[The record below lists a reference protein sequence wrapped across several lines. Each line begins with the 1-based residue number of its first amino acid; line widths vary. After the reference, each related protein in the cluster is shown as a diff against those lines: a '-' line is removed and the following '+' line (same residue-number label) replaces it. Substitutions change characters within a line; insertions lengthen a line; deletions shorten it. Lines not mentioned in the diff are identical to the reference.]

1 MKNKKVLIDTLVVGF
16 AMFAIFFGAG
26 NLIFPPQIGLVSG
39 TKFVPA
45 IVGIC
50 ISGVLFPMMAMGAV
64 GNMGLTIEDM
74 MRHVHPKLHLG
85 YMVACIFA
93 ICFGTMPRC
102 GGVAY
107 EIGLLG
113 IFPNLPPVSKWIFL
127 LVFFGLAY
135 LVASSRAG
143 FIDTIGKYLTPV
155 LIVTVFI
162 IIVLTIAKPI
172 APVTDGIVDNAFS
185 NAFVAGINTG
195 DVGTG
200 IICAGIIIT
209 ALKDKGYRRGKEQKK
224 MLFYVTIVAFILL
237 SAIYGGLCYL
247 GATGT
252 EFFAPDTDNTVLLVG
267 LVRKLAGYGG
277 IVVLSVAIISATFT
291 TASGMIATTADWIVS
306 LSRNCISYKPAVLG
320 LTAVIFLVSSTG
332 VSNVLKISGP
342 LFVLVFPMGVVFTVL
357 GCFKKLIPNDGV
369 WKGSVWVSIVI
380 GFYQAIQTA
389 VGSGLLHLDL
399 SGIDAVMSLV
409 PLSDLG
415 FTWLVPSIVG
425 GIIGGIIWKIGGKE
439 SLTDEI
445 DLIIAQEEA
454 AASH

>member
-135 LVASSRAG
+135 G
-143 FIDTIGKYLTPV
+143 
-155 LIVTVFI
+155 
-162 IIVLTIAKPI
+162 
-172 APVTDGIVDNAFS
+172 
-185 NAFVAGINTG
+185 
-195 DVGTG
+195 GT
-200 IICAGIIIT
+200 C
-209 ALKDKGYRRGKEQKK
+209 K
-224 MLFYVTIVAFILL
+224 MPARQ
-237 SAIYGGLCYL
+237 
-247 GATGT
+247 
-252 EFFAPDTDNTVLLVG
+252 VLL
-267 LVRKLAGYGG
+267 LQR
-277 IVVLSVAIISATFT
+277 
-291 TASGMIATTADWIVS
+291 
-306 LSRNCISYKPAVLG
+306 CP
-320 LTAVIFLVSSTG
+320 
-332 VSNVLKISGP
+332 
-342 LFVLVFPMGVVFTVL
+342 
-357 GCFKKLIPNDGV
+357 
-369 WKGSVWVSIVI
+369 
-380 GFYQAIQTA
+380 
-389 VGSGLLHLDL
+389 DL
-399 SGIDAVMSLV
+399 R
-409 PLSDLG
+409 
-415 FTWLVPSIVG
+415 
-425 GIIGGIIWKIGGKE
+425 
-439 SLTDEI
+439 
-445 DLIIAQEEA
+445 
-454 AASH
+454 

>member
-1 MKNKKVLIDTLVVGF
+1 
-16 AMFAIFFGAG
+16 
-26 NLIFPPQIGLVSG
+26 
-39 TKFVPA
+39 
-45 IVGIC
+45 
-50 ISGVLFPMMAMGAV
+50 
-64 GNMGLTIEDM
+64 
-74 MRHVHPKLHLG
+74 
-85 YMVACIFA
+85 
-93 ICFGTMPRC
+93 
-102 GGVAY
+102 
-107 EIGLLG
+107 
-113 IFPNLPPVSKWIFL
+113 
-127 LVFFGLAY
+127 
-135 LVASSRAG
+135 
-143 FIDTIGKYLTPV
+143 
-155 LIVTVFI
+155 
-162 IIVLTIAKPI
+162 
-172 APVTDGIVDNAFS
+172 
-185 NAFVAGINTG
+185 
-195 DVGTG
+195 
-200 IICAGIIIT
+200 
-209 ALKDKGYRRGKEQKK
+209 

-267 LVRKLAGYGG
+267 LVRRLAGYGG

-399 SGIDAVMSLV
+399 SGIDAVMSLI